1 MLEKKAKMLRA
12 SGLSSTERYSCVQ
25 KMTGSD
31 KVALARMKNELDKS
45 ERELSSI
52 VSSAYSITSSFF
64 RSTNALLDSAFTH
77 LLSSLHTPATT
88 ALSPAV
94 HHNYKPSYDLESL
107 LSSAFRTATPASTH
121 LSQSASVA
129 EPPMP
134 SVSFCGSLADRD
146 SVQDH
151 LNDIPTGIDTPMQD
165 PLNDT
170 PTQDLLADTPTQ
182 DLLADIP
189 AGIDASPRDAELPLS
204 SDRRLTLESNADSTA
219 ELARASPKP
228 LFAHHARLLCVSQHT
243 ARSEELLPEA
253 GYDVVSVAVHP
264 SFLLLLTSRGNVL
277 SLPRDAAPPLAS
289 GLATVSLSAPPT
301 PTLIPSLQL
310 ERAIRNKRFVA
321 VACGASF
328 ALALA
333 SSGEVYAW
341 GEGKRGELGLG
352 DITERAQPEVAVG
365 VRREA

>member
-25 KMTGSD
+25 EMTGSD

-107 LSSAFRTATPASTH
+107 LSSAFRTATPASTR

-129 EPPMP
+129 EPPTP
-134 SVSFCGSLADRD
+134 SVSFCGSMVDRD

-189 AGIDASPRDAELPLS
+189 AGIDASPRDGELPLS

-243 ARSEELLPEA
+243 ARCEELLPEA
-253 GYDVVSVAVHP
+253 GYDVVSVAAHP

-352 DITERAQPEVAVG
+352 DITERAQPEVSVG

>member
-25 KMTGSD
+25 EMTGSD

-64 RSTNALLDSAFTH
+64 RSTNTLLDSAFTH

-134 SVSFCGSLADRD
+134 SVSFCGSMVDRD

-151 LNDIPTGIDTPMQD
+151 LNDIPTGIETPMQD
-165 PLNDT
+165 TLN
-170 PTQDLLADTPTQ
+170 DTPTQ

-189 AGIDASPRDAELPLS
+189 AGIDASPRDGELPLS

-243 ARSEELLPEA
+243 ARCEELLPEA
-253 GYDVVSVAVHP
+253 GYDVVSVAAHP

-352 DITERAQPEVAVG
+352 DITERAQPEVSVG

>member
-1 MLEKKAKMLRA
+1 MLEKKAKMIRA

-25 KMTGSD
+25 GMIRSD

-52 VSSAYSITSSFF
+52 VSSAYSVTSSFF

-107 LSSAFRTATPASTH
+107 LSSAFRTATPASTRV
-121 LSQSASVA
+121 SQSASVA
-129 EPPMP
+129 EPPTP
-134 SVSFCGSLADRD
+134 SVSFCGSLGDRD

-151 LNDIPTGIDTPMQD
+151 LNDIPAGIE
-165 PLNDT
+165 T
-170 PTQDLLADTPTQ
+170 PTQDPLT
-182 DLLADIP
+182 DIP
-189 AGIDASPRDAELPLS
+189 AGIDASPLS
-204 SDRRLTLESNADSTA
+204 SDRRLTLESTADSTA

-228 LFAHHARLLCVSQHT
+228 LVAHHARLLCVSQHT
-243 ARSEELLPEA
+243 ARCEELLPEA
-253 GYDVVSVAVHP
+253 GYDVVSVATHP

-328 ALALA
+328 SLALA

-341 GEGKRGELGLG
+341 GEGARGELGLG
-352 DITERAQPEVAVG
+352 DITERAQPEVAAG
-365 VRREA
+365 ARREA

>member
-1 MLEKKAKMLRA
+1 
-12 SGLSSTERYSCVQ
+12 
-25 KMTGSD
+25 MTGSD

-77 LLSSLHTPATT
+77 LLSSLHPPATT

-107 LSSAFRTATPASTH
+107 LSSAFRTATPASTR

-129 EPPMP
+129 EPPTP
-134 SVSFCGSLADRD
+134 SVSFCGSMADRD

-151 LNDIPTGIDTPMQD
+151 LNDIPTGIETPMQD
-165 PLNDT
+165 PLN
-170 PTQDLLADTPTQ
+170 DTPTQ

-189 AGIDASPRDAELPLS
+189 AGIDASPRDGELPLS

-243 ARSEELLPEA
+243 ARCEELLPEA

-352 DITERAQPEVAVG
+352 DITERAQPEVSVG